1 MKRIAINGLG
11 RIGRLVFRILYDH
24 PEVEVVAINDLAE
37 NEILAHLIQYDSA
50 HGTWKHKVEHDDK
63 NIIINGRPISCTE
76 IADFKLLPWKE
87 MNIDIVIECTG
98 KARNSEKASEH
109 ITAGAKKVIIS
120 SPADKLT
127 KTIVIGINEDLITEE
142 DTILSNASCTTNC
155 LAPMIQVMN
164 DNFGIEQAI
173 MSTVHAYT
181 GDQNLQ
187 DGNHKGDYR
196 RARAAAENIVPTTSN
211 ATKTVELVLP
221 EMKGKI
227 IGGAMRVPVLVGSLT
242 EVYCNLSKSTTVE
255 EINQSFQKAA
265 TEGRLKGIIEYSNA
279 PLVSRDIVT
288 NPHSC
293 IFDSEL
299 TAMVSDKFCKIVGWY
314 DNEYGYSS
322 RLAELVLIVSKCKS
336 LN

>member
-1 MKRIAINGLG
+1 MKRVAINGLG
-11 RIGRLVFRILYDH
+11 RIGRLVFRILYEH

-37 NEILAHLIQYDSA
+37 NEILAHLIQYDTA
-50 HGTWKHKVEHDDK
+50 HGKWKNQVDHDDK
-63 NIIINGRPISCTE
+63 NIIINGKPIACTE
-76 IADFKLLPWKE
+76 IADFKKLPWKE
-87 MNIDIVIECTG
+87 LNIDIVIECTG
-98 KARNSEKASEH
+98 KARNYETASEH
-109 ITAGAKKVIIS
+109 IEAGAKKVIIS

-127 KTIVIGINEDLITEE
+127 KTIVLGINDDTITAEDL
-142 DTILSNASCTTNC
+142 ILSNASCTTNC

-164 DNFGIEQAI
+164 DNFGIELAI

-187 DGNHKGDYR
+187 DGNHKGDFR

-211 ATKTVELVLP
+211 ATKAVELVMP

-242 EVYCNLSKSTTVE
+242 EVYCTLTKSTTKE
-255 EINQSFQKAA
+255 AINQAFQKAA
-265 TEGRLKGIIEYSNA
+265 SEGRFKGIIEYTEV
-279 PLVSRDIVT
+279 PLVSSDIVT

-293 IFDSEL
+293 IFDAEL

-322 RLAELVLIVSKCKS
+322 RLAELVLKVSECKS

>member
-11 RIGRLVFRILYDH
+11 RIGRLVFRILYDN
-24 PEVEVVAINDLAE
+24 PNVEVVAFNDLAE

-50 HGTWKHKVEHDDK
+50 HGVWEHKVEYDDH
-63 NIIINGRPISCTE
+63 NIIINGKPISCTE
-76 IADFKLLPWKE
+76 IADFKMLPWKE

-98 KARNSEKASEH
+98 KARDSVKASEH

-127 KTIVIGINEDLITEE
+127 KTIVIGINDDTITAE

-164 DNFGIEQAI
+164 DHFGIEQAI

-211 ATKTVELVLP
+211 ATKAVELVMP

-242 EVYCNLSKSTTVE
+242 EVYCNLSKSTTKE
-255 EINQSFQKAA
+255 EINQAFLRAS
-265 TEGRLKGIIEYSNA
+265 EGRFKGIIEYTDA
-279 PLVSRDIVT
+279 PLVSKDIVT

-322 RLAELVLIVSKCKS
+322 RLAELVLKVSECKS